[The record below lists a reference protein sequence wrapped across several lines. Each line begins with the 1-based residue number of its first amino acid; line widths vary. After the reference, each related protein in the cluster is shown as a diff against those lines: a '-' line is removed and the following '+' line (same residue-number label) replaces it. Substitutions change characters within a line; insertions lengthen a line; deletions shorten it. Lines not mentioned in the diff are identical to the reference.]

1 MQKSQPKR
9 KGLRAFKTLLPYLQP
24 HVLKI
29 MVGSVALIVI
39 DYLQI
44 ILPRLIRAA
53 IDLIV
58 ATGDAVGEAM
68 QALLPK
74 SIYQAVSST
83 IASIVADS
91 GTIRLILFIAVAALI
106 AGLLISVG
114 RFFWRRWL
122 AGSAIRIT
130 ADLRRGLLGH
140 LQTLSY
146 SFYDTRQVGDLMAHA
161 TNDLNAVMRAMM
173 PGFVIIVDIFFMG
186 VLAIIYMATLRWP
199 LTGLLTLYSVIPLIV
214 MSFIIGWFG
223 RLLHARFRAVRDAF
237 SSMTARVTENLT
249 GIRVVKAYVQEAGET
264 ENFRNTSRDYVKKN
278 ISLIKIWG
286 LFFPLIMFLSNL
298 SLVLILLLGGRLVI
312 LTRLTV
318 GDFVAFQ
325 AYLGML
331 IWPMI
336 AMGWV
341 INLLQSGAASMGRI
355 NTLLDTQPEIADT
368 PATLPL
374 KEILGHVRFK
384 NLTFQY
390 PGADHPALTGISFDL
405 APGKVLG
412 IIGTVGSGKSTLVS
426 LIPRLYEAPKGTLT
440 VDGHSIDQLPLEVL
454 RRAIGMVPQDTFLFS
469 QTVTENLAFGVE
481 REVSQKEVEV
491 AAKIAGIHKE
501 ILEFPKGYDTVL
513 GERGVTVSGGQKQ
526 RLTIAR
532 AVLTEPKVLILD
544 DALSAV
550 DADKEIEI
558 LTALK
563 EIMSSRAVII
573 ISARP
578 RSLAFADEILV
589 LDEGRIAE
597 RGTHSELLA
606 KDGLYAL
613 FARLQ
618 GIS

>member
-1 MQKSQPKR
+1 M
-9 KGLRAFKTLLPYLQP
+9 
-24 HVLKI
+24 
-29 MVGSVALIVI
+29 
-39 DYLQI
+39 
-44 ILPRLIRAA
+44 
-53 IDLIV
+53 
-58 ATGDAVGEAM
+58 
-68 QALLPK
+68 
-74 SIYQAVSST
+74 
-83 IASIVADS
+83 
-91 GTIRLILFIAVAALI
+91 
-106 AGLLISVG
+106 
-114 RFFWRRWL
+114 
-122 AGSAIRIT
+122 
-130 ADLRRGLLGH
+130 
-140 LQTLSY
+140 
-146 SFYDTRQVGDLMAHA
+146 
-161 TNDLNAVMRAMM
+161 
-173 PGFVIIVDIFFMG
+173 
-186 VLAIIYMATLRWP
+186 
-199 LTGLLTLYSVIPLIV
+199 
-214 MSFIIGWFG
+214 
-223 RLLHARFRAVRDAF
+223 
-237 SSMTARVTENLT
+237 
-249 GIRVVKAYVQEAGET
+249 
-264 ENFRNTSRDYVKKN
+264 
-278 ISLIKIWG
+278 
-286 LFFPLIMFLSNL
+286 
-298 SLVLILLLGGRLVI
+298 GGRLVI